1 MLQNQAN
8 DAELTEEE
16 EAQILRI
23 VQESLTNVRKHSRAN
38 MVRVLLSY
46 DNIGRLRLIVEDD
59 GVGMAIAPDD
69 QDSDGHFGL
78 AIMQE
83 RAGTVGA
90 ELTIESEPG
99 DGTRVVIELGSAD
112 EAAGRKPLGE
122 ETE

>member
-1 MLQNQAN
+1 
-8 DAELTEEE
+8 
-16 EAQILRI
+16 
-23 VQESLTNVRKHSRAN
+23 

-59 GVGMAIAPDD
+59 GVGMIIAPDD

-99 DGTRVVIELGSAD
+99 DGTRVVIQLGPAN
-112 EAAGRKPLGE
+112 EAVGE
-122 ETE
+122 QTVGERTE

>member
-23 VQESLTNVRKHSRAN
+23 VQEALANVRKHSRAN

-59 GVGMAIAPDD
+59 
-69 QDSDGHFGL
+69 
-78 AIMQE
+78 
-83 RAGTVGA
+83 
-90 ELTIESEPG
+90 
-99 DGTRVVIELGSAD
+99 
-112 EAAGRKPLGE
+112 
-122 ETE
+122 

>member
-1 MLQNQAN
+1 
-8 DAELTEEE
+8 
-16 EAQILRI
+16 
-23 VQESLTNVRKHSRAN
+23 
-38 MVRVLLSY
+38 
-46 DNIGRLRLIVEDD
+46 
-59 GVGMAIAPDD
+59 MAIAPDD